1 MDCRGIGER
10 SDAVLR
16 PAMPGKDGEVSAK
29 LSSGSHWP
37 FPAQPCMPCIR
48 RMIAMSVLIPR
59 LLGNTV
65 SKPELG
71 TKRLCAGCNAKFY
84 DLLKTPIV
92 CPTCEAVFVLPKVV
106 PSRPRRGF
114 EPLPAIAA
122 IVAAPA
128 IAPKAEDAI
137 ASGETADGEKAA
149 EGGVA
154 LLEEIDED

>member
-1 MDCRGIGER
+1 
-10 SDAVLR
+10 
-16 PAMPGKDGEVSAK
+16 
-29 LSSGSHWP
+29 
-37 FPAQPCMPCIR
+37 
-48 RMIAMSVLIPR
+48 MIAMSVLIPR

-114 EPLPAIAA
+114 EPLPAIPA

-128 IAPKAEDAI
+128 IAPKAEDAT
-137 ASGETADGEKAA
+137 ASGETADGEKEA

>member
-1 MDCRGIGER
+1 
-10 SDAVLR
+10 
-16 PAMPGKDGEVSAK
+16 
-29 LSSGSHWP
+29 
-37 FPAQPCMPCIR
+37 
-48 RMIAMSVLIPR
+48 MSVLIPR
-59 LLGNTV
+59 LSGNTV

-92 CPTCEAVFVLPKVV
+92 CPTCEAVFVLPKVA

-114 EPLPAIAA
+114 EPLPAVAA

-128 IAPKAEDAI
+128 IAPKAEDAP
-137 ASGETADGEKAA
+137 ATGETADGEKEA

-154 LLEEIDED
+154 LLRDRRGLSVRRGASAPRLTSAVR

>member
-1 MDCRGIGER
+1 
-10 SDAVLR
+10 
-16 PAMPGKDGEVSAK
+16 
-29 LSSGSHWP
+29 
-37 FPAQPCMPCIR
+37 
-48 RMIAMSVLIPR
+48 MIAMSVLIPR

-84 DLLKTPIV
+84 DLLKSPIV
-92 CPTCEAVFVLPKVV
+92 CPTCEAVFVLPKVA

-128 IAPKAEDAI
+128 IAPKADDTTAT
-137 ASGETADGEKAA
+137 GETADDEKEAD
-149 EGGVA
+149 GDVA

>member
-1 MDCRGIGER
+1 
-10 SDAVLR
+10 
-16 PAMPGKDGEVSAK
+16 
-29 LSSGSHWP
+29 
-37 FPAQPCMPCIR
+37 
-48 RMIAMSVLIPR
+48 MIAMSVLIPR

-128 IAPKAEDAI
+128 IVPKAEDAT
-137 ASGETADGEKAA
+137 APSETADGEKEA